1 MNASEKPRWFG
12 IPTISPEALLGIGIT
27 IAELGLLCLLLA
39 SAEYFRSVR
48 KIALIWAALGIVLV
62 IVGGLTTAVPRFRE
76 RRRLRADRLP
86 QSVVPADETPR
97 TSEPEEQLY

>member
-1 MNASEKPRWFG
+1 MNAEKPRWFG

-27 IAELGLLCLLLA
+27 IGELGILCLLLGW
-39 SAEYFRSVR
+39 AEYMRSVR

-62 IVGGLTTAVPRFRE
+62 IVGGLTTAVPRFRD

-86 QSVVPADETPR
+86 QSAVPPDEASKA
-97 TSEPEEQLY
+97 SEPEEQLY